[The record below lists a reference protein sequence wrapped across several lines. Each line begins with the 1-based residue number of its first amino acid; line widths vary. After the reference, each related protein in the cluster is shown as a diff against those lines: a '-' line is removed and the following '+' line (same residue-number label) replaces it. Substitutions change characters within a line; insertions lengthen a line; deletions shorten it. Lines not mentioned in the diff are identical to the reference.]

1 MDGSDEEDL
10 DEKAMHVMKYYL
22 ALFVALCFGL
32 ESQARLMQT
41 WNYNM
46 LNDKA
51 TLVVIAKATQVSPT
65 SERAALPNIIAGTNE
80 VIAAGVET
88 SFKVLTVL
96 KGDRNLQTFVLH
108 HYTPIPSKE
117 LSLNG
122 PNLVSFEPK
131 DGKTFLLFLQQ
142 EADGRYVAVSGQT
155 DPFWSVSEF
164 AGPLPHLLAPDID
177 MKNAKQ
183 F

>member
-1 MDGSDEEDL
+1 MVGGDEEDL
-10 DEKAMHVMKYYL
+10 GEKAMHIMKHYL
-22 ALFVALCFGL
+22 TLFVALCFGL

-46 LNDKA
+46 LNDRA
-51 TLVVIAKATQVSPT
+51 TLVVIAKATQVTPT

-96 KGDRNLQTFVLH
+96 KGDRSLQTFVLH
-108 HYTPIPSKE
+108 HYAPIPSKE

-131 DGKTFLLFLQQ
+131 DGKTFLLFYNRRLM
-142 EADGRYVAVSGQT
+142 GV
-155 DPFWSVSEF
+155 
-164 AGPLPHLLAPDID
+164 
-177 MKNAKQ
+177 M
-183 F
+183 